1 MSITVK
7 RIEARIVT
15 LPRDEPYLG
24 PLGPG
29 ERVNERG
36 YVVRAGNRTI
46 YPTVDRTVLV
56 KLTASDGTVGWG
68 ETYGI
73 VAPLAVLAI
82 IDDVFVP
89 IVTGRAPDD
98 PAALYAELYDLM
110 RVRGASGGYYGDALA
125 AIDIALWDLKAKLA
139 GVPLSTALGGAR
151 TAKIPVYVSGLPKAT
166 LAERVALAQQWVD
179 KGFRAVKY
187 AAVVSHEGVVEEMA
201 ALRHALGP
209 DVDLMVDLHWQ
220 YTAAEAQRMV
230 LELSAFEP
238 YFVEAPCAPEDIDG
252 LTDVAATAPMAIAAG
267 EEWRNVFEAAMRI
280 PRTGIRIV
288 QPEMG
293 HTGVSQFMAIAALAQ
308 AHGVAAIPHATI
320 GVGIFMAASLHAA
333 ATLPHCPLHEYQPSV
348 FDHNLAH
355 VETTMRCAA
364 GYYTL
369 PDGVG
374 LGTAP
379 KPSLWD
385 SAGTSG

>member
-1 MSITVK
+1 MGITVEHV
-7 RIEARIVT
+7 EARIVT

-36 YVVRAGNRTI
+36 YIVRAGNRTI
-46 YPTVDRTVLV
+46 YPTVDRSVLL
-56 KLTASDGTVGWG
+56 KLTASDGTIGWG

-82 IDDVFVP
+82 IDDVLGP

-139 GVPLSTALGGAR
+139 GVPLSTALGGAHTDR
-151 TAKIPVYVSGLPKAT
+151 IAAYVSGLPKVT
-166 LAERVALAQQWVD
+166 LAERVGLAQTWVAS
-179 KGFRAVKY
+179 GFRAIKY
-187 AAVVSHEGVVEEMA
+187 AAAVSHEGVVEEMA
-201 ALRHALGP
+201 ALRRALGP
-209 DVDLMVDLHWQ
+209 EVNLMVDLHWK
-220 YTAAEAQRMV
+220 YSSADAQRV
-230 LELSAFEP
+230 VSELSAFEP
-238 YFVEAPCAPEDIDG
+238 YFVEAPCAPEDVDG
-252 LTDVAATAPMAIAAG
+252 LAEVAATAPMAIAAG
-267 EEWRNVFEAAMRI
+267 EEWRNVFEAALRI

-308 AHGVAAIPHATI
+308 AHGVAVIPHATI
-320 GVGIFMAASLHAA
+320 GVGVFMAASLHAA
-333 ATLPHCPLHEYQPSV
+333 ATLPHCPMHEYQPSV
-348 FDHNLAH
+348 FDRNLAH

-364 GYYTL
+364 GCYTL
-369 PDGVG
+369 PAGAGHGVE
-374 LGTAP
+374 P
-379 KPSLWD
+379 RPELWD
-385 SAGTSG
+385 AAT